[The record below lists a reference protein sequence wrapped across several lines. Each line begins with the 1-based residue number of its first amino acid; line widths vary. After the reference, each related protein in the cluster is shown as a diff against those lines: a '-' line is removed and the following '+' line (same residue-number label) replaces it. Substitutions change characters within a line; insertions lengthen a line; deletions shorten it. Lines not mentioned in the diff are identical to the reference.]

1 MDKIIKNLNLDLSDI
16 PASGEDRKFSILGDN
31 DAEFIF
37 EIKNS
42 TGYYYNFTTK
52 AFAAAKSNLH
62 GAITG
67 GDYSGLVKFPSI
79 TTTNTVN
86 GAVSSGVKVVMDTV
100 VASTMAVGDRVTG
113 NTFLDTN
120 YVTVA
125 ALNPDGDNTSEF
137 SLSEAV
143 ALADDITL
151 FFTGDDQYDFY
162 LQAKPGTKHVD
173 YFEARFADNTIDLN
187 SSIGSNSLML
197 QKVAYQYAKVL
208 LTMSMYSPSGN
219 ITPSSTTND
228 TLTVSRGRNTSKIP
242 FTISASSASTA
253 SFTIK
258 KQPTDADVLAFTQ
271 PVAASAPED
280 LPGENIYPS
289 VNNTD
294 TVDGAIVG
302 GGSVVKVVMDNNVAS
317 KMVVGDKIT
326 VEGDAVLTDTVDGS
340 VESGIKVVM
349 DNNVAGKM
357 AIGDQITGNAAFDR
371 TIVTV
376 AALNPDGDNAKEFSM
391 SEAIAIDDGTTLTFT
406 PKCNRSLTTVVAL
419 NPDGDNVKEFYMS
432 QNIGFVD
439 NVTLSFSNQMNYQW
453 PVDNINGV
461 ANGMIVVAGANVTTG
476 TAVGRYEDSVTIF
489 ANTENEQKI
498 IKNQAPATTTKKQS
512 PTITKGLVTTQ
523 AGNIV
528 FNKQQKLALGGDT
541 LKIGGY
547 GIDEIF
553 RVYGY
558 ELRFTDLVISL
569 VPVTTTTTAASSSS
583 TSVVLTARD
592 GILNGT
598 STVSG
603 IGINPAIAAPTVNSG
618 ASATGAG
625 TVVLSAAQ
633 TLESGITLAFDN
645 AGKTAIITGNIEVLK
660 AGTSNQTLRFD
671 IEKLLSTSA

>member
-16 PASGEDRKFSILGDN
+16 PAAGETREFAIIGDSS
-31 DAEFIF
+31 ASFTF

-42 TGYYYNFTTK
+42 AGSYYNFTTQTFTSTR
-52 AFAAAKSNLH
+52 ADLNATIS
-62 GAITG
+62 G
-67 GDYSGLVKFPSI
+67 GSYNGLIKFPSI
-79 TTTNTVN
+79 TTSNTVN
-86 GAVSSGVKVVMDTV
+86 GAVSAGVKVVMDTV

-113 NTFLDTN
+113 NTFLDAN

-125 ALNPDGDNTSEF
+125 ALNPDGDNTREF

-162 LQAKPGTKHVD
+162 LYANPGTRHDV
-173 YFEARFADNTIDLN
+173 YNERRFGDDSIDLN
-187 SSIGSNSLML
+187 LSTGSNSSLM
-197 QKVAYQYAKVL
+197 QKVAYQYAEVL
-208 LTMSMYSPSGN
+208 LTMSMYSPSGG

-228 TLTVSRGRNTSKIP
+228 TLNVSRGKNTSKIP
-242 FTISASSASTA
+242 FTISASSASAA
-253 SFTIK
+253 SFTVK
-258 KQPTDADVLAFTQ
+258 KQPTDADILAFVT
-271 PVAASAPED
+271 PVAGSAPED
-280 LPGENIYPS
+280 LPGEDIYPS
-289 VNNTD
+289 ISNTD

-302 GGSVVKVVMDNNVAS
+302 GGSVVKVVMDTNVAD
-317 KMVVGDKIT
+317 KMAVGDKIT

-340 VESGIKVVM
+340 VESGVKVVM

-357 AIGDQITGNAAFDR
+357 AIGDRITGNASFDR

-376 AALNPDGDNAKEFSM
+376 AALNPDGDNVKEFQM

-419 NPDGDNVKEFYMS
+419 NPDGDNAKEFSMS
-432 QNIGFVD
+432 QNIGLVD
-439 NVTLSFSNQMNYQW
+439 GVTLSFSNQMNYQW
-453 PVDNINGV
+453 PVDNIDKL
-461 ANGMIVVAGANVTTG
+461 ANGMIVVAGTNVTAKTSL
-476 TAVGRYEDSVTIF
+476 GRYEDSVTIF
-489 ANTENEQKI
+489 ANTENEEKI
-498 IKNQAPATTTKKQS
+498 IKNQAPVTRTKNQK

-547 GIDEIF
+547 GVGEIF

-558 ELRFTDLVISL
+558 ELRFTDLEINL
-569 VPVTTTTTAASSSS
+569 LPVSTTTTAASSSS

-603 IGINPAIAAPTVNSG
+603 IGIDAGNSDPVVNSG
-618 ASATGAG
+618 ANATGAG

-633 TLESGITLAFDN
+633 TLESGITLTFAG
-645 AGKTAIITGNIEVLK
+645 AGKTAVITGNIEVLK
-660 AGTSNQTLRFD
+660 AGTSNRTLRFD
-671 IEKLLSTSA
+671 IDKLLTSA